1 MNTDKKDE
9 YELDDVEKKLQKEM
23 DEQEGPADVTA
34 EDLNDTMKSIKVETD
49 SDEVEPLKPE
59 AVIDDLYSEFGK
71 FLKVKAKLLPDSG
84 TKIVVPTPIKIL
96 NAYIGGGFPV
106 GAMSQIVGT
115 PGSGK
120 SMLAIQT
127 IGSGQLKF
135 KNFLASYLDSEE
147 ATTSVRLSNL
157 GVRYPKIKPYSDCT
171 IEKIFKHL
179 ETTCIFKELKEMQK
193 VPSIMVW
200 DSIANTLSEK
210 EREAEDV
217 NKVIGFKA
225 RLLSMLVP
233 KYLAK
238 CAQYSIAWVAINQ
251 LRDELK
257 LTTYTPP
264 KDLKFLTAGKTV
276 PGGQSLKYNAFTMLE
291 MRPGGNMD
299 PELYGFEGVII
310 KCKTIKCKLFPPN
323 QEINL
328 VGSFVTGFSDFWT
341 SFLFLREQKR
351 IKAPGG
357 WLHIVNDP
365 EQRKFRAKEA
375 ENLYK
380 SDPKFKKTF
389 DDAVDEV
396 IKNEIVDRLN
406 PIIE

>member
-1 MNTDKKDE
+1 MNTEKKEDE

-23 DEQEGPADVTA
+23 DEQEGPANVTA
-34 EDLNDTMKSIKVETD
+34 EDLSDTMKSIKVEVD
-49 SDEVEPLKPE
+49 SDEVKDIKDQE
-59 AVIDDLYSEFGK
+59 IDDLYSEFGK

-84 TKIVVPTPIKIL
+84 KKIVVPTPIKIL

-157 GVRYPKIKPYSDCT
+157 GVRYPKIFPYSDCT

-179 ETTCIFKELKEMQK
+179 ETTCVFKELKNMQK

-257 LTTYTPP
+257 MTTYTPP

-291 MRPGGNMD
+291 MRPGGHMD

-328 VGSFVTGFSDFWT
+328 VGSFTTGFSDFWT
-341 SFLFLREQKR
+341 SFLFLRDQKR
-351 IKAPGG
+351 IKASGG
-357 WLHIVNDP
+357 WLSIQQDT
-365 EQRKFRAKEA
+365 EQRKFRAKEG
-375 ENLYK
+375 EILYK
-380 SDPKFKKTF
+380 NDPAFKKAF
-389 DDAVDEV
+389 DIATDEV
-396 IKNEIVDRLN
+396 IKNEIVERLN

>member
-1 MNTDKKDE
+1 MSDKQDE
-9 YELDDVEKKLQKEM
+9 VNEE
-23 DEQEGPADVTA
+23 EQEGPADVSLS
-34 EDLNDTMKSIKVETD
+34 DLSDTMESIKVKADSTD
-49 SDEVEPLKPE
+49 VVDVKDQSVE
-59 AVIDDLYSEFGK
+59 DLYSEFGK

-84 TKIVVPTPIKIL
+84 KKEVIPTPIKVL

-106 GAMSQIVGT
+106 GVMSQIVGT

-127 IGSGQLKF
+127 IGSGQKLF

-157 GVRYPKIKPYSDCT
+157 GVRNPKIQPYSDCT
-171 IEKIFKHL
+171 IEKIFRHL

-193 VPSIMVW
+193 KPSILVW

-210 EREAEDV
+210 ERETDDP

-238 CAQYSIAWVAINQ
+238 CAQYSIAWLAINQ
-251 LRDELK
+251 LRDDIRM
-257 LTTYTPP
+257 TTYTPP

-291 MRPGGNMD
+291 MRPGGNLD

-328 VGSFVTGFSDFWT
+328 VGSFTTGFSDFWT
-341 SFLFLREQKR
+341 SFLFLKEVKR
-351 IKAPGG
+351 IKGG
-357 WLHIVNDP
+357 SWHLIVADP
-365 EQRKFRAKEA
+365 DQKKFRAKEA

-380 SDPKFKKTF
+380 SDPKFKKAF
-389 DDAVDEV
+389 DDATEEA
-396 IKNEIVDRLN
+396 IRTEIVEKLN
-406 PIIE
+406 PVIE